1 MDRLFARPDKPSRCT
16 LPITA
21 LRLTLPSSAAIW
33 LAESP
38 ASQSFFQLL
47 NAIMGPGQNRHF
59 TLSSH
64 RGGQFLE
71 PRDDAKL
78 QKTAPSESLKARRSD
93 PARQCQRPAT
103 APKCTAATTQD
114 QTAAGTRPPSNPITD
129 LLNRW
134 ICVVAPAWAFA
145 SLANLHKGSHK
156 LRSRSLDEG

>member
-1 MDRLFARPDKPSRCT
+1 

-38 ASQSFFQLL
+38 AAQFLQLL
-47 NAIMGPGQNRHF
+47 DAIMGPGQNRHF

-78 QKTAPSESLKARRSD
+78 QKTAPSESLKARRAQK
-93 PARQCQRPAT
+93 ARPNFYT
-103 APKCTAATTQD
+103 
-114 QTAAGTRPPSNPITD
+114 GY
-129 LLNRW
+129 L
-134 ICVVAPAWAFA
+134 
-145 SLANLHKGSHK
+145 G
-156 LRSRSLDEG
+156 